1 MDPKSL
7 SMGFFQIQGFPT
19 MVVIDPQGRIR
30 ATWPGLN
37 PAIQLNMDRA
47 RQTLSS

>member
-7 SMGFFQIQGFPT
+7 SQGFFQLEGFPT

-37 PAIQLNMDRA
+37 PAIQLNMDHA
-47 RQTLSS
+47 AKTLSS

>member
-1 MDPKSL
+1 
-7 SMGFFQIQGFPT
+7 

-37 PAIQLNMDRA
+37 PAIQLNMDHA
-47 RQTLSS
+47 AKTLSS